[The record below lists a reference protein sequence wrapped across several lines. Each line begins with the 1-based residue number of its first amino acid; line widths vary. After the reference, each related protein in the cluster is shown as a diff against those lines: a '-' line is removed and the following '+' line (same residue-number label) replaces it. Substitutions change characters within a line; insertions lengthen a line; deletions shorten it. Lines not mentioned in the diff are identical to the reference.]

1 MGGKKIS
8 GRKRF
13 ILVDSQGRLL
23 GVLVLPAH
31 VSEQE
36 GAYQLL
42 AEYLPDFPR
51 LAKLWADQ
59 GYRGDLVDWVRTE
72 FGIELEIVTRPTEQ
86 KGFVLLHHR
95 WVVERTFAWLQRSR
109 RLSKDYEY
117 LATTSTAWIHLAA
130 IQLLLK
136 RLAPR
141 RSVASRVPARRVS

>member
-1 MGGKKIS
+1 MAGKKIS

-31 VSEQE
+31 VSEQQ
-36 GAYQLL
+36 GAYLLL

-59 GYRGDLVDWVRTE
+59 GYRGDLVEWVRTE
-72 FGIELEIVTRPTEQ
+72 FGIEREIVSRPPEQ

-117 LATTSTAWIHLAA
+117 LAATSTAWIHLAA

-141 RSVASRVPARRVS
+141 RSGASRVPIHQAG

>member
-31 VSEQE
+31 VSEQQ
-36 GAYQLL
+36 GAYLLL

-59 GYRGDLVDWVRTE
+59 GYRGELVDWVRSE
-72 FGIELEIVTRPTEQ
+72 FGIELEIVSRPPEQ

-117 LATTSTAWIHLAA
+117 LAATSAAWIHLAA

-141 RSVASRVPARRVS
+141 RPATSRGPIHQAG